1 MHLRSVKSSQFHERK
16 QGQDETV
23 DSFAQEL
30 KRLFYKAYPSTQ
42 PGSPEAE
49 AMGRAVLSS
58 QFVAGLRA
66 DINAKVAGVDGD
78 FDELLT
84 KARFEEARFR
94 DFNPPP
100 PLVTRHSTPNV
111 NQRIQLRKQ
120 SSTSETKKSD
130 EKSGGGTP
138 RTVTGGVK

>member
-16 QGQDETV
+16 QRQDETV

-30 KRLFYKAYPSTQ
+30 KRPFYKAYPSTQ

-58 QFVAGLRA
+58 QFVAVLRA

-78 FDELLT
+78 FDELLM

-100 PLVTRHSTPNV
+100 TPPGDQTLHSECQPED
-111 NQRIQLRKQ
+111 
-120 SSTSETKKSD
+120 STAQAEQYQ
-130 EKSGGGTP
+130 
-138 RTVTGGVK
+138 

>member
-1 MHLRSVKSSQFHERK
+1 M
-16 QGQDETV
+16 V

-100 PLVTRHSTPNV
+100 PPPPPPPGDQTLHSECQPED
-111 NQRIQLRKQ
+111 
-120 SSTSETKKSD
+120 STAQAEQYQ
-130 EKSGGGTP
+130 
-138 RTVTGGVK
+138 

>member
-16 QGQDETV
+16 QRQDETV

-100 PLVTRHSTPNV
+100 PRVTRHSTPMSTRGFNRASRAV
-111 NQRIQLRKQ
+111 PVRPMRHSKYNNLTTRK
-120 SSTSETKKSD
+120 S
-130 EKSGGGTP
+130 
-138 RTVTGGVK
+138 R

>member
-16 QGQDETV
+16 QRQDETV

-30 KRLFYKAYPSTQ
+30 KCLFYKAYPSTQ

-100 PLVTRHSTPNV
+100 PPPPPPGDQTLHSECQPED
-111 NQRIQLRKQ
+111 
-120 SSTSETKKSD
+120 STAQAEQYQ
-130 EKSGGGTP
+130 
-138 RTVTGGVK
+138 